1 MLMKLSSKRRRS
13 RKQIQKD
20 KLDAQEKE
28 AQIKSKLQRMEEMEL
43 RMQDLQ
49 EKARNNDKIQAEV
62 HAIFQKGILKYDPQ
76 GNLLVVQ
83 DQKEQA
89 QLQQENLLKAQ
100 KAAEEYERQR
110 RERRQSQIFSIGAAS
125 NDNGQEEKDIDDFA

>member
-1 MLMKLSSKRRRS
+1 M
-13 RKQIQKD
+13 
-20 KLDAQEKE
+20 QEKE
-28 AQIKSKLQRMEEMEL
+28 RG
-43 RMQDLQ
+43 
-49 EKARNNDKIQAEV
+49 NDKIQAEV
-62 HAIFQKGILKYDPQ
+62 HAIFQQGILKYDPQ
-76 GNLLVVQ
+76 GNLQVVQ

-125 NDNGQEEKDIDDFA
+125 NDNGQEEEDIDDFA

>member
-125 NDNGQEEKDIDDFA
+125 NDNGQEEEDIDDFA